1 MANTKT
7 NTNTKK
13 KTVKTKKRVS
23 RNIEKGQVHI
33 TTSLNNNII
42 VFTDMQ
48 GNVISSCS
56 SGRLGLKGS
65 KKSTPFA
72 AQSCVEDAAKVAK
85 AHGIQSVEVYVK
97 GPGSGRE
104 LAIRSLQNCEL
115 DVTLIKDVS
124 PIAHNGCRPPKPRR
138 V

>member
-1 MANTKT
+1 MATKQQV
-7 NTNTKK
+7 K
-13 KTVKTKKRVS
+13 KTTAKPKKRVS
-23 RNIEKGQVHI
+23 RNISQGQVHI
-33 TTSLNNNII
+33 KTSFNNTI
-42 VFTDMQ
+42 VTFTDVD
-48 GNVISSCS
+48 GNVLSWCS
-56 SGRLGLKGS
+56 SGKLGLKGS

-104 LAIRSLQNCEL
+104 LAIRSLQNCDL

-124 PIAHNGCRPPKPRR
+124 PIAHNGCRPPKTRR